1 MAHNKVYGFCE
12 SGCKVEVDPAEA
24 VRPIERGGTGQ
35 KTQRGAEFAVNSGM
49 TADTSA
55 VTDTDNVVFKVAS
68 PSTTNGVFRS
78 RKMSVVWAW
87 IAQKIRSVF
96 GFTES
101 NVLPLKNG
109 GFGGTTAAQAREN
122 IGAVNKAGD
131 TMTGDLE
138 IIDTQEGGKWPG
150 FGIRASMAG
159 YREESGINGNHH
171 FWRKITEDGT
181 GIIGYEFPDEDMT
194 RMWFEKEAFCFDKPL
209 AFDAASAAERAAIRK
224 QTLKNLGLE
233 IQCGTINSVG
243 TTGKDVIFPEP
254 FSGVPVVVASGGTET
269 ASVYVRDV
277 TTTGCKLVSGKSDN
291 NGVQWQAVYIAD

>member
-35 KTQRGAEFAVNSGM
+35 KTQRGAEYAINSGM

-55 VTDTDNVVFKVAS
+55 VADNDNVVFKVAS

-87 IAQKIRSVF
+87 AAQKIRSVF

-101 NVLPLKNG
+101 NVLQIKNG

-131 TMTGDLE
+131 TMTGPLTIEND
-138 IIDTQEGGKWPG
+138 D
-150 FGIRASMAG
+150 A
-159 YREESGINGNHH
+159 INGECAVVLKSTIDYFEDGNGNGTYEA
-171 FWRKITEDGT
+171 RLTITEDGNVALINNSPDDDFT
-181 GIIGYEFPDEDMT
+181 ALSLGESGIRFNRALEPNRKSIG
-194 RMWFEKEAFCFDKPL
+194 
-209 AFDAASAAERAAIRK
+209 K
-224 QTLKNLGLE
+224 QTLKNFGLE
-233 IQCGTINSVG
+233 IQCGTVNNVG
-243 TTGKDVIFPEP
+243 TTGLDIVFLEP

-277 TTTGCKLVSGKSDN
+277 TTTGCKLVSGKTN
-291 NGVQWQAVYIAD
+291 NDGVQWQAVYIAG